1 MALGAAPW
9 APRCMVGGSAVLHG
23 RIWIISGGTYDTPAN
38 PERLYHH
45 DVWSSADGVEWTQTT
60 PPPGGFPWEARSYHE
75 VAAFDGKLWLMEGY
89 TPASWITP
97 SAGGSTFVSR
107 ARHGDAYL
115 KDSAPAGSAE
125 TPTRWPHGNRNDVW
139 WSEDGQE
146 WHEVPTPWAPRCV
159 PSSPAVVRRAAS
171 HTGGWRCTGTPRAR
185 LCTTAR
191 SGWSRAT
198 TCSRTCGGSAGSRP
212 SCDFLPSVLKAAIHV
227 CFSLSVSRG
236 PSYIGVEQCQH
247 NRKLPGNTS
256 TPSLLGKAFYSRT
269 CNRQYRYWRYW

>member
-1 MALGAAPW
+1 
-9 APRCMVGGSAVLHG
+9 MVGGSAVLHG

-159 PSSPAVVRRAAS
+159 PSSPAVVHPSCHQSHRRLAVHRHAAS
-171 HTGGWRCTGTPRAR
+171 AFVHDGSLWMVAGNNMQPDVWR
-185 LCTTAR
+185 L
-191 SGWSRAT
+191 SRQ
-198 TCSRTCGGSAGSRP
+198 P
-212 SCDFLPSVLKAAIHV
+212 P
-227 CFSLSVSRG
+227 
-236 PSYIGVEQCQH
+236 
-247 NRKLPGNTS
+247 KL
-256 TPSLLGKAFYSRT
+256 
-269 CNRQYRYWRYW
+269 